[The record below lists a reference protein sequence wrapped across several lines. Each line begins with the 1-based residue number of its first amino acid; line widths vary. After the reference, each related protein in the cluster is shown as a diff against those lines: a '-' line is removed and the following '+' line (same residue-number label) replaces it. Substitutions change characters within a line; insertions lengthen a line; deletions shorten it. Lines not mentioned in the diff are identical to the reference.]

1 VYADINGL
9 KMFYEIR
16 GAADPANV
24 PLVLLHGAI
33 SATGTSFGPLPDLLA
48 QTRPVIAVEQQGHG
62 RTADIDRPL
71 SVQAMAADTLALLA
85 RLGIGRADLFGYSL
99 GAGIAMNMIT
109 SHPGVARK
117 AVLASVAYDKSGL
130 HPEMLSGPQSG
141 ESAAPGRDLQIAFE
155 QEYRALAPD
164 PDNWPA
170 LLTKVQ
176 AMELPEITAQAIAA
190 IDIPILLIIG
200 DSDIVTPEHAVAMFR
215 LLGGGVLGD
224 LAPMPTSQ
232 LAVLPGTSHVGV
244 TGRADMLMTMIPP
257 FLDAPQTVTSTRP
270 ASPRS

>member
-48 QTRPVIAVEQQGHG
+48 QTRRVIAVEQQGHG

-99 GAGIAMNMIT
+99 GAGIALNMIT
-109 SHPGVARK
+109 SHPGVTRK

-141 ESAAPGRDLQIAFE
+141 ESAAPGRDLRIAFE

-170 LLTKVQ
+170 LLAKVQ

-224 LAPMPTSQ
+224 LAPMPASQ
-232 LAVLPGTSHVGV
+232 FAVLPGTSHVGV

-257 FLDAPQTVTSTRP
+257 FLDTPQTVTSTRP
-270 ASPRS
+270 ASPRT